1 MKTWVRRDNTGWHCY
16 LSRSILLHYYDEG
29 LLSDLQTIT
38 TLLWP
43 GLSSQYSPGSL
54 TQSTT
59 QQWLPWLGTSARR
72 SSGKVRRTR
81 PSGEL
86 AMQWSVWPPAV
97 CFRPWWDMME
107 DSLMYFFVIM
117 SEYGQTGVL
126 TEYQWS
132 HHSGMVSLPMTFLS
146 NTPLDCTVH
155 HSLWPNSTHGAKIPH
170 HTRFVQS
177 YAKKY
182 CSETHISPFLL
193 YFPFT
198 LLIAPMALTACE
210 KIFIG

>member
-1 MKTWVRRDNTGWHCY
+1 
-16 LSRSILLHYYDEG
+16 
-29 LLSDLQTIT
+29 
-38 TLLWP
+38 
-43 GLSSQYSPGSL
+43 
-54 TQSTT
+54 
-59 QQWLPWLGTSARR
+59 
-72 SSGKVRRTR
+72 
-81 PSGEL
+81 
-86 AMQWSVWPPAV
+86 
-97 CFRPWWDMME
+97 
-107 DSLMYFFVIM
+107 MYFFVIM
-117 SEYGQTGVL
+117 SEYGETGVL

-210 KIFIG
+210 KIFIGYSQDYILLQSGHF